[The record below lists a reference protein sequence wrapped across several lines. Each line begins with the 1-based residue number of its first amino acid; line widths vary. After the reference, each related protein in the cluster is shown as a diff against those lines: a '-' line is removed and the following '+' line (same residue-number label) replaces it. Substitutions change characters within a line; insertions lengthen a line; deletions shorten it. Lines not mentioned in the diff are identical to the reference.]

1 MRDWGNVDLKKNDI
15 QKRKTAEYIFLE
27 KKTGLIF
34 ILNVEDTKKVFLTI
48 FCQLTL
54 QTMAL
59 STARKMKNELQ
70 ENKKSPST

>member
-27 KKTGLIF
+27 KKTGFIF

-48 FCQLTL
+48 FCQSTL
-54 QTMAL
+54 
-59 STARKMKNELQ
+59 KN
-70 ENKKSPST
+70 NGPFNS